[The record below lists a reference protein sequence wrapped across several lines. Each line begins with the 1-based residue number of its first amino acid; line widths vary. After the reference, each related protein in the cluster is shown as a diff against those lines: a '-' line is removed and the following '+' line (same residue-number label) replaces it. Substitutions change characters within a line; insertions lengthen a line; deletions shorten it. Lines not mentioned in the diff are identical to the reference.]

1 MNFELQIE
9 DPLLCVSKPL
19 KSMYDR
25 PTNDSMTP
33 LSCQLEYSI
42 SLKFGSV
49 KSPVS
54 TPKRDLEKV
63 QEAHNNTLEQ
73 EDSCSEQDS

>member
-1 MNFELQIE
+1 MNFVLQIE

-19 KSMYDR
+19 KSMIDL
-25 PTNDSMTP
+25 PMTP
-33 LSCQLEYSI
+33 LSCQLEYST

-63 QEAHNNTLEQ
+63 QEAHNNTLAQ